1 MRRVSLPLALT
12 TVALVGIGCSTSE
25 PTGDGPVE
33 MRPEADAAGHIAF
46 CDELGGRDIV
56 SESSGPW
63 VMRRSGGGGVS
74 ATSRRAVAE
83 RAVPGSDGGGDGSRF
98 TAHAELDGGDALGK
112 PTPGAPVPA
121 ESTSMPTDGAGAG
134 AGVGADREAAP
145 ARVAPAKP
153 AAVHDDRPRADVG
166 SSGSADVESL
176 REAAS
181 RSVDAMGKAR
191 GVPAQQLKAGATDDN
206 ADYEAYL
213 EFLASWVDQKQ
224 IQQLYHPMDVSDRR
238 HVRVVDANG
247 DPVPGAVVSVID
259 EAADRVLWTATTYGD
274 GRVPVYPILA
284 ALPTGEGG
292 ELIVE
297 AYVRDDVGPGGD
309 SVGGVGARVTWD
321 GTGTEIQITLPEPS
335 ATADPVKLDVCFVID
350 TTGSMG
356 DEIASIKA
364 ALLRVTEKLRGLGRE
379 FDLRYAAVLYRDI
392 GDEYVTA
399 THAFTADIEAFDEA
413 LRGVSAAG
421 GGDGPESLNQ
431 AVAQAVDGVSWRPG
445 AAKVAFLIAD
455 APPHM
460 DYVGD
465 VSYGESARA
474 ALAKGIR
481 IHSVA
486 ASGLDPVGTLVFRQI
501 AQFTRGKFIFIEY
514 GTPEASAASH
524 GVEGAVKSD
533 NLEDIL
539 FAQLRDEVATF
550 GRAAAR

>member
-33 MRPEADAAGHIAF
+33 LRPEADAAGHIAF
-46 CDELGGRDIV
+46 GDELGGRDIV
-56 SESSGPW
+56 SELSGPW
-63 VMRRSGGGGVS
+63 QIRKSGDRGATGRAGGGSDRSKRRAVEKSASGVDGGEGGGG
-74 ATSRRAVAE
+74 A
-83 RAVPGSDGGGDGSRF
+83 F
-98 TAHAELDGGDALGK
+98 
-112 PTPGAPVPA
+112 
-121 ESTSMPTDGAGAG
+121 M
-134 AGVGADREAAP
+134 AGVHADPRDAVGEPMTGGPALTESAASSSDSPDVPMGADRGRAP
-145 ARVAPAKP
+145 ARRAIIKSSASDEEVA
-153 AAVHDDRPRADVG
+153 RAEV
-166 SSGSADVESL
+166 SIEAES
-176 REAAS
+176 RFVDAAS
-181 RSVDAMGKAR
+181 KAR
-191 GVPAQQLKAGATDDN
+191 ASVVAPAQQLRAGATDDN
-206 ADYEAYL
+206 AHYEAYL
-213 EFLASWVDQKQ
+213 KFLASWVEQEQ

-274 GRVPVYPILA
+274 GRVPVYPKMA
-284 ALPTGEGG
+284 AMPTGEGG
-292 ELIVE
+292 EFIVE
-297 AYVRDDVGPGGD
+297 AYVRDDVGSGGD
-309 SVGGVGARVTWD
+309 SVSGVGARVIWS
-321 GTGTEIQITLPEPS
+321 GAGPEITITLPEPVV
-335 ATADPVKLDVCFVID
+335 TADPVKLDVCFVID

-364 ALLRVTEKLRGLGRE
+364 SLLRVTEKLRGLGRE

-392 GDEYVTA
+392 GDDYVTA

-413 LRGVSAAG
+413 LRGVRASG

-431 AVAQAVDGVSWRPG
+431 AVAQAVGGVSWRPG

-514 GTPEASAASH
+514 GTPESSAASH
-524 GVEGAVKSD
+524 GVAGAVKSD